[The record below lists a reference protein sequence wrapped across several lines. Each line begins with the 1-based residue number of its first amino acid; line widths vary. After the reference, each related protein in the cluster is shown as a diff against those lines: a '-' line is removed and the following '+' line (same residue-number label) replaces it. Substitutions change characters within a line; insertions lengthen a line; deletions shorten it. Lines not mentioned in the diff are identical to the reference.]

1 MGLGLGIPEPSSTLG
16 SPLCPHS
23 AWAPPPGERGSGFAG
38 EAPAA
43 RVSVS
48 SPRPG
53 SVLIWQK
60 HGPQALGSVPRVP
73 RVSASSAGWAMR
85 LVQLGGGREP
95 LSGGPRPVSEN
106 QPEPRCGSGRC
117 WKAPSP
123 PRLPGLGVLV
133 LPSGGLGWQTMLEC
147 SRLSPAQG
155 SLWLSVGHSLLPGA
169 ARPGWRREG
178 EAQARNKGLGEA
190 AVRREVSECPL
201 WPGPGDG
208 CWGWG
213 GAPSFCFHARQPGRA
228 AGPCHT
234 TEAGRDPAVSYRLER
249 CWGFLPGPWALPCPG
264 VCTFWKVLWHPG
276 PGRPEILRSA
286 CSQGSEKP

>member
-1 MGLGLGIPEPSSTLG
+1 MLRRPLLPVSLSL
-16 SPLCPHS
+16 SP
-23 AWAPPPGERGSGFAG
+23 
-38 EAPAA
+38 
-43 RVSVS
+43 
-48 SPRPG
+48 PG

-60 HGPQALGSVPRVP
+60 RGPQALGSVPRVP
-73 RVSASSAGWAMR
+73 RVSVSSAGWAMW

-95 LSGGPRPVSEN
+95 LSGRPRPVSEN

-133 LPSGGLGWQTMLEC
+133 LPSGGLGWRTVLEC

-155 SLWLSVGHSLLPGA
+155 SLLLSVGHSLLPGA

-201 WPGPGDG
+201 WPGPDDG

-213 GAPSFCFHARQPGRA
+213 AHPASISTHGSLEGRWVLATPRRQVGTRLSRTGWNA
-228 AGPCHT
+228 AG
-234 TEAGRDPAVSYRLER
+234 GSSQ
-249 CWGFLPGPWALPCPG
+249 
-264 VCTFWKVLWHPG
+264 G
-276 PGRPEILRSA
+276 PGLCPAQESA
-286 CSQGSEKP
+286 HFGKRCGTLVLGDRRF